1 MLCSTA
7 AIMRTFLGVTVLL
20 HKHAEVRIHY
30 AYMHVTCKKIVRYIL
45 TSYLQRKK
53 ERKICDGIF
62 KYIPIF
68 TRVDFVVIYV
78 CLYF

>member
-30 AYMHVTCKKIVRYIL
+30 AYMHVTCKKIVRYIPS
-45 TSYLQRKK
+45 TYRERRK
-53 ERKICDGIF
+53 ERSAIEYLNTFQYLLEWI
-62 KYIPIF
+62 
-68 TRVDFVVIYV
+68 
-78 CLYF
+78 LL

>member
-30 AYMHVTCKKIVRYIL
+30 AYMHVTCKKIVRYIR
-45 TSYLQRKK
+45 TYRERRK
-53 ERKICDGIF
+53 ERSAMEYLNTFQYLLEWI
-62 KYIPIF
+62 
-68 TRVDFVVIYV
+68 
-78 CLYF
+78 LL